1 MCEMSFRVC
10 VCQLFFVF
18 VCLYLFR
25 IGSCCLTY
33 MPVFQTCCWLICIYS
48 LCMSLC
54 GTIVGVYTAE
64 YSENVSACQSSFQ
77 NVSLSFCHTYQL
89 HLRKYHLRPFLASAS
104 NKSRICGRLHGEKFA
119 INLHVQSACS
129 IG

>member
-25 IGSCCLTY
+25 IGSML
-33 MPVFQTCCWLICIYS
+33 FNIHAS
-48 LCMSLC
+48 LSDLLLFNMH
-54 GTIVGVYTAE
+54 IFFVHEFVWHHVGVYTAE

>member
-1 MCEMSFRVC
+1 MCEMSFHVC

-54 GTIVGVYTAE
+54 GTMWVSTLQSTLKMCQPVKAHSKMCHFLSAIHISYTLESITSDLFWRQLLTNHVSVAVYME
-64 YSENVSACQSSFQ
+64 RNLQS
-77 NVSLSFCHTYQL
+77 TYM
-89 HLRKYHLRPFLASAS
+89 
-104 NKSRICGRLHGEKFA
+104 C
-119 INLHVQSACS
+119 NLPVL
-129 IG
+129 